1 MSIKFR
7 KIFFH
12 IASGMSK
19 YFQINWTV
27 GTQLM
32 TTIADK
38 LRKTRLEL
46 TRSEQMLAEV
56 VLENYPASGL
66 GPITTL
72 ANRASVSTATIVRLV
87 KKLGFDGYPEF
98 QSQLRDELGDQ
109 LSGPITK
116 HDRWI
121 NAFPGEH
128 ILNRYTESVIG
139 NIKQS
144 LGDLDVQ
151 SFNLACDYITDPKRS
166 LFVVGGRITRVLADH
181 FFLHMQV
188 VRSHVTL
195 VNSNSNAWPHYLL
208 DIKKGDVLVVFD
220 IRRYET
226 STLRLVEFAKERGVE
241 VILFTD
247 QWQSPVT
254 AYSSIVFASRIEVPS
269 AWDSIVPCLLLN
281 EAIIA
286 NAQEMIWGTTRDR
299 MEELEDMFDRTKFFK
314 KF

>member
-1 MSIKFR
+1 MK
-7 KIFFH
+7 
-12 IASGMSK
+12 
-19 YFQINWTV
+19 
-27 GTQLM
+27 
-32 TTIADK
+32 TIADR
-38 LRKTRLEL
+38 LRQSRVEL
-46 TRSEQMLAEV
+46 THSERLFADV
-56 VLENYPASGL
+56 ILENYPASGL
-66 GPITTL
+66 GSITSL
-72 ANRASVSTATIVRLV
+72 SSRAGVSTATVVRFV
-87 KKLGFDGYPEF
+87 KKLGFDRYSEF
-98 QSQLRDELGDQ
+98 QSRLRAELGDQ

-121 NAFPGEH
+121 DAFPGEH
-128 ILNRYTESVIG
+128 ILNRYTDSVIG

-166 LFVVGGRITRVLADH
+166 LFVVGGRITRILADH

-188 VRSHVTL
+188 VRPHVTL

-241 VILFTD
+241 IILFTD
-247 QWQSPVT
+247 QWQSPIAVS
-254 AYSSIVFASRIEVPS
+254 SSIVFTSRIEVPS